1 MTNILVVKLNGI
13 TIVFI
18 LFLYFNSGFSR
29 DPTTSKYEIY
39 GYVDQFSLV
48 GQYKVD
54 GKILIL
60 PVVGSGIANLTLGNF
75 DIC

>member
-1 MTNILVVKLNGI
+1 MKLVHCNHL
-13 TIVFI
+13 
-18 LFLYFNSGFSR
+18 LFFYSGFGR
-29 DPTTSKYEIY
+29 DPTTSKFEIY
-39 GYVDQFSLV
+39 GYVNQLSLV

-75 DIC
+75 DIS